1 MSRHVSLP
9 RGNFFPEHFMTISI
23 GEKLPEAT
31 FKVRAGTE
39 YADITIDDIFAG
51 KKVVL
56 FGLPGAFTPTCSM
69 NHLPGFL
76 ENRDV
81 ILGKGVDDIAVVA
94 VNDHHVMKAWAEA
107 TGGKDKIKFLADGTA
122 AFTKAIGMDADM
134 GPMGLRSRRFSM
146 IVEDGA
152 VTQLNVEP
160 GPGAE
165 VSGAAVILGQ
175 L

>member
-1 MSRHVSLP
+1 
-9 RGNFFPEHFMTISI
+9 MTIAI
-23 GEKLPEAT
+23 GGRLPEAT
-31 FKVRAGTE
+31 FKIRVE
-39 YADITIDDIFAG
+39 NEFADTTTNEVFAG

-81 ILGKGVDDIAVVA
+81 ILSKGVDTIAVVA

-107 TGGKDKIKFLADGTA
+107 SGGKGKILFLADGAA
-122 AFTKAIGMDADM
+122 AFTKAIGMDAQM

-146 IVEDGA
+146 IVEDG
-152 VTQLNVEP
+152 VVRQLNVEA
-160 GPGAE
+160 GPGVDA
-165 VSGAAVILGQ
+165 SGAAVILGQ

>member
-1 MSRHVSLP
+1 
-9 RGNFFPEHFMTISI
+9 MTISI
-23 GEKLPEAT
+23 GDKLPDAT
-31 FKVRAGTE
+31 FKVRVESE
-39 YADITIDDIFAG
+39 YADTTTAEIFAG
-51 KKVVL
+51 KKIVL

-81 ILGKGVDDIAVVA
+81 ILSKGVDQIAVVA

-107 TGGKDKIKFLADGTA
+107 TGGKGKLLFLADGTA
-122 AFTKAIGMDADM
+122 AFTKAIGMDAEM
-134 GPMGLRSRRFSM
+134 GPMGLRSKRFSM
-146 IVEDGA
+146 IVEDG
-152 VTQLNVEP
+152 VVKQLNIEP